1 MLKLKNK
8 ESFARKG
15 AQTISRFKSNALVST
30 SFNKEVDSGMEDKK
44 INCLNYVISD
54 SYIGKKAKTD
64 DIFVQTQKMLD
75 KKVRKELKQ
84 TLKHTKDLLSVD
96 SSTLTGA
103 HQDGEASE
111 SGADSIISSSMQ
123 SSQKPKGSKL
133 NALGS
138 HEKSNTNKERPSP
151 SSSFAQ
157 ASKNSET
164 QVTKS
169 APEPVVNNQVVKHA
183 FNEELPKTIVYP
195 LKYVERLLSQN
206 QFHFRQI
213 AYKDYPISK
222 EEFEV
227 KTKKKATDFA
237 SMGLGGDNIKEDDQA
252 TKNMQKEIAL
262 IIDNTNEPN
271 IKKLF
276 TYSVDILLQENNIT
290 SKYVVHAMDWNR
302 NNPDLLA
309 AVYGDPD
316 INSKQPGFLCFWTLK
331 NPLHPERVIKTQRG
345 LTYCNFS
352 RRNPYLIVV
361 SDYQGEIMIFD
372 LRNNS
377 NKPIADSSE
386 VKDKHTDIVWECK
399 WIERPNDKNEIII
412 TTSSDGKIKEW
423 SLKKGLEVT
432 DLLKMKK
439 STSFPM
445 KQLNPFAKYLK
456 KDRTINTKDN
466 KEIKETLIFRD
477 ANGLSFDF
485 PKNDTTIYYVALEE
499 CTVHKCR
506 ISYKDQYIDN
516 YYGHQ
521 GPVYKIRCNPFDPN
535 ILISC
540 SYDWTV
546 KIWNSKHN
554 YPVMNLHTNELSHQV
569 NDIEWNSDT
578 STVFGDVADDGRIEI
593 WDLARSAIQPIIINI
608 DDKAPKKSIKFSEG
622 GKIVA
627 AGDSEGCIAIYRIYN
642 MEHSPVSDE
651 HQVKRLQGIIQQN
664 SDISSKI

>member
-30 SFNKEVDSGMEDKK
+30 SFNKEIDSGMEDKK

-54 SYIGKKAKTD
+54 SYIGIKAKTD
-64 DIFVQTQKMLD
+64 DIFVQTQKLLD

-103 HQDGEASE
+103 HQEDVSE

-138 HEKSNTNKERPSP
+138 QEKSNTNKERPSP

-157 ASKNSET
+157 VSKNSET
-164 QVTKS
+164 QTSKA
-169 APEPVVNNQVVKHA
+169 APEPVVNNQIVKHA

-237 SMGLGGDNIKEDDQA
+237 SMGLGGDNTKEDDQA

-456 KDRTINTKDN
+456 KDRTTNTKDN

-485 PKNDTTIYYVALEE
+485 PKNDTTVYYVALEE

-569 NDIEWNSDT
+569 NDIEWSSDT

-593 WDLARSAIQPIIINI
+593 WDLARSAIQPIIINLE
-608 DDKAPKKSIKFSEG
+608 DKAPKKSIKFSEG

-664 SDISSKI
+664 SDISSKV

>member
-30 SFNKEVDSGMEDKK
+30 SFNKEIDSGMEDKK

-103 HQDGEASE
+103 HQDGDASE

-290 SKYVVHAMDWNR
+290 SKYVVHAMDWNK

-361 SDYQGEIMIFD
+361 SDYQGEIMIYD

-456 KDRTINTKDN
+456 KDRTINSKDN

-485 PKNDTTIYYVALEE
+485 PKNDTTVYYVALEE

-569 NDIEWNSDT
+569 NDIEWSSDT

-608 DDKAPKKSIKFSEG
+608 EDKAPKKSIKFSEG

-627 AGDSEGCIAIYRIYN
+627 AGDSDGSIAVYRIYN

-664 SDISSKI
+664 SDISSKV

>member
-30 SFNKEVDSGMEDKK
+30 SFNKEIDSGMEDKK

-103 HQDGEASE
+103 HQDGDASE

-386 VKDKHTDIVWECK
+386 VKEKHTDIVWECK

-485 PKNDTTIYYVALEE
+485 PKNDTTVYYVALEE

-608 DDKAPKKSIKFSEG
+608 DDKAPRKSIKFSEG

>member
-1 MLKLKNK
+1 MT
-8 ESFARKG
+8 G
-15 AQTISRFKSNALVST
+15 AQ
-30 SFNKEVDSGMEDKK
+30 
-44 INCLNYVISD
+44 
-54 SYIGKKAKTD
+54 
-64 DIFVQTQKMLD
+64 Q
-75 KKVRKELKQ
+75 
-84 TLKHTKDLLSVD
+84 DLE
-96 SSTLTGA
+96 G
-103 HQDGEASE
+103 SE
-111 SGADSIISSSMQ
+111 SAADSILSSSMQ
-123 SSQKPKGSKL
+123 SSTKPKGSKS

-138 HEKSNTNKERPSP
+138 HEKSKDKQTSP
-151 SSSFAQ
+151 NSSFAHG
-157 ASKNSET
+157 SKNSET
-164 QVTKS
+164 QISKVAS
-169 APEPVVNNQVVKHA
+169 QEPVVHNQIVKHA
-183 FNEELPKTIVYP
+183 FNEELPKTIVHP

-237 SMGLGGDNIKEDDQA
+237 SMGLGGDNVKEDDQA

-276 TYSVDILLQENNIT
+276 TYSVDILLQENNINT
-290 SKYVVHAMDWNR
+290 KYVVHAMDWNK

-372 LRNNS
+372 LRSNS

-412 TTSSDGKIKEW
+412 TTSSDGKVKEW

-456 KDRTINTKDN
+456 KI
-466 KEIKETLIFRD
+466 
-477 ANGLSFDF
+477 
-485 PKNDTTIYYVALEE
+485 
-499 CTVHKCR
+499 
-506 ISYKDQYIDN
+506 
-516 YYGHQ
+516 
-521 GPVYKIRCNPFDPN
+521 
-535 ILISC
+535 
-540 SYDWTV
+540 
-546 KIWNSKHN
+546 
-554 YPVMNLHTNELSHQV
+554 EL
-569 NDIEWNSDT
+569 
-578 STVFGDVADDGRIEI
+578 
-593 WDLARSAIQPIIINI
+593 
-608 DDKAPKKSIKFSEG
+608 
-622 GKIVA
+622 
-627 AGDSEGCIAIYRIYN
+627 
-642 MEHSPVSDE
+642 
-651 HQVKRLQGIIQQN
+651 
-664 SDISSKI
+664 

>member
-1 MLKLKNK
+1 LKLKNK